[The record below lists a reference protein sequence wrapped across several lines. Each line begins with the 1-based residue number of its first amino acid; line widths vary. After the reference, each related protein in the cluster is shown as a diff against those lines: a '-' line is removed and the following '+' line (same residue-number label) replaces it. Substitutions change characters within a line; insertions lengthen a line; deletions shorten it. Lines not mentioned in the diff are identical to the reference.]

1 LKIRDEIISNRGKL
15 IFIVVICAISLTS
28 NSKLFGENSSED
40 VAPDTSSNQSQ
51 IILSKIATGN
61 TSIRN
66 NTVFVGEFNANYS
79 IFGNPMDI
87 KQSKELIIS
96 SIVDDLTKSPTA
108 GYVMASISKS
118 NPSDISGIANPFA
131 SNEQINQK
139 IQSVL
144 GKSIDDATISDTDLV
159 EVQCSFGN
167 VLHAFS
173 CASFP

>member
-1 LKIRDEIISNRGKL
+1 M
-15 IFIVVICAISLTS
+15 FIVVICAISLTS
-28 NSKLFGENSSED
+28 SSKTFAENSSED
-40 VAPDTSSNQSQ
+40 VALGTSSNQSQ
-51 IILSKIATGN
+51 IILSKITTGN

-79 IFGNPMDI
+79 IFGTPMDI
-87 KQSKELIIS
+87 KHSKELIIS

-108 GYVMASISKS
+108 GYVMASKSKS
-118 NPSDISGIANPFA
+118 NTSNMSGIANPFA

-167 VLHAFS
+167 VLSAFT

>member
-1 LKIRDEIISNRGKL
+1 MKIRDGIISNKGKL
-15 IFIVVICAISLTS
+15 VFIVVICAISLTS
-28 NSKLFGENSSED
+28 NSDIFGQNSSED
-40 VAPDTSSNQSQ
+40 VTPDTSSNQSQ

-61 TSIRN
+61 TTIRN

-79 IFGNPMDI
+79 IFGTPMDI
-87 KQSKELIIS
+87 KHSKEIIIS

-108 GYVMASISKS
+108 GYVMASKSKS
-118 NPSDISGIANPFA
+118 NTSNMSGIPNPFA
-131 SNEQINQK
+131 TNEQINQK

-167 VLHAFS
+167 VLNAFT

>member
-1 LKIRDEIISNRGKL
+1 
-15 IFIVVICAISLTS
+15 LTS

-66 NTVFVGEFNANYS
+66 NTVFVGEFSANYS
-79 IFGNPMDI
+79 IFGTPMDI

-96 SIVDDLTKSPTA
+96 SIVGDLTKSPTA
-108 GYVMASISKS
+108 GYVMASKSKS